1 MKFVNVGFNNMVN
14 AERVVAVISSES
26 APAKRLIQ
34 DAKDQGRAV
43 DCTSGRK
50 TRCVVLMSKTHQYE
64 CPGGSLCSPTRRE
77 EGWQDPGRQT
87 TSQPSVPLALSSPGA
102 PASCSTHMS

>member
-14 AERVVAVISSES
+14 AERVIAVISPDS

-34 DAKDQGRAV
+34 DATDQGRAI

-50 TRCVVLMSKTHQYE
+50 TRCVVVMDTDHIVLSAIQSETISSRL
-64 CPGGSLCSPTRRE
+64 GSAAE
-77 EGWQDPGRQT
+77 EGEAEEMAA
-87 TSQPSVPLALSSPGA
+87 LADAVGKGPDGA
-102 PASCSTHMS
+102 GN